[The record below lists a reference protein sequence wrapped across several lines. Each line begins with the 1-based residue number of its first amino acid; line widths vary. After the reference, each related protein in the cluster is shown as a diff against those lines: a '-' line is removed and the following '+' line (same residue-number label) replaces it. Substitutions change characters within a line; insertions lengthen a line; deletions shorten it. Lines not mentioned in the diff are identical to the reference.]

1 MLRKLLI
8 AGCIGI
14 VLVLGVSAQGAES
27 TTHPLVHDGLERS
40 YHVYAPANFDG
51 SALIALHPSVS
62 SGKAMAAMTDL
73 NEAADEHGFMTVY
86 PNSYNK
92 GWTTGRAETGLRV
105 LEEPIDDLGFI
116 LAVRDD
122 LIENHDVE
130 ADRIFVTGHSSGGGL
145 AYLLACNASE
155 QFAGV
160 AVVGTLMWNF
170 QADACESSE
179 EPQPVNLLV
188 VHGSDD
194 LRFPLAG
201 QVWPNQQP
209 DTPYV
214 LRTLGV
220 EQTVGVYLDRSG
232 CNFEASETKEGVET
246 VTFTECADDVQIS
259 LYVVPGAGH
268 SWPRT
273 GDYILNQTGVDAT
286 ELVTSWM
293 VGDEDWAQAPGEVT
307 SEYTGLPRSY
317 RYYVPSDYDG
327 EEELPLVLVLHGRP
341 DNGLGIAY
349 ITDMNPV
356 AEEEGFVALYPD
368 GIDYGWNY
376 FFRFDVATADETG
389 AIDDT
394 QFFRDL
400 IADVSLDVNIDPNR
414 VYVTGFSNGGFMT
427 QLLACEAQDVFAA
440 FAPVG
445 STLFPGLPGICRV
458 EEGEPVPML
467 FIHGTDDVSIPWTGN
482 RQPGLD
488 TYISFPVPQTLGF
501 WATHNGCDLEAEWEE
516 LPVMGDSPGT
526 KVVRNDF
533 PNCAEGS
540 ELTFYLVDGGGHNWP
555 GVPGVIG
562 PLIAGR
568 VNQDIHG
575 SQVVW
580 DFFEQHAKD

>member
-1 MLRKLLI
+1 MI
-8 AGCIGI
+8 AGSIGI
-14 VLVLGVSAQGAES
+14 VLILSVMAQQTELI
-27 TTHPLVHDGLERS
+27 TQKLMHHGLERS
-40 YHVYAPANFDG
+40 YHTYTPANFDG
-51 SALIALHPSVS
+51 SALIALHPTVS

-73 NEAADEHGFMTVY
+73 NEEADEHGFMTVY

-92 GWTTGRAETGLRV
+92 GWTTGRAETGLPV
-105 LEEPIDDLGFI
+105 LEEPVDDLGFI
-116 LAVRDD
+116 LALRDQ
-122 LIENHDVE
+122 LIESHNVDP
-130 ADRIFVTGHSSGGGL
+130 DRIFLTGHSSGGGL
-145 AYLLACNASE
+145 AYLLACNAPE

-170 QADACESSE
+170 QADACESSDDGR
-179 EPQPVNLLV
+179 PVNLLV
-188 VHGSDD
+188 IQGSND

-209 DTPYV
+209 DTPYL

-220 EQTVGVYLDRSG
+220 EQTMSLFLDRSG
-232 CNFEASETKEGVET
+232 CNFEATQTTET
-246 VTFTECADDVQIS
+246 VTFTECADGVQLS

-268 SWPRT
+268 GWFRT
-273 GDYILNQTGVDAT
+273 GDYALNQTGVDAT
-286 ELVTSWM
+286 EFVTRWM
-293 VGDEDWAQAPGEVT
+293 VGDTNWAQPPDEIT
-307 SEYTGLPRSY
+307 SEYVGLPRSY
-317 RYYVPSDYDG
+317 RYYVPSNYNG
-327 EEELPLVLVLHGRP
+327 EEALPLVMVLHGRP

-349 ITDMNPV
+349 ITDMNLI
-356 AEEEGFVALYPD
+356 AEKEGFVALYPD

-376 FFRFDVATADETG
+376 FFRFDVATG
-389 AIDDT
+389 VIDDI

-400 IADVSLDVNIDPNR
+400 IADISLDVNIDPNR
-414 VYVTGFSNGGFMT
+414 IYVTGFSNGGFMT
-427 QLLACEAQDVFAA
+427 QLLACEGQDMFAA

-458 EEGEPVPML
+458 EEAEPVPML

-501 WATHNGCDLEAEWEE
+501 WATHNGCDLEAQWEE
-516 LPVMGDSPGT
+516 LPVLGDSPGT
-526 KVVRNDF
+526 KVVRNNF

-540 ELTFYLVDGGGHNWP
+540 ALTFYLIDGGGHNWP

-562 PLIAGR
+562 PFIAGR

-580 DFFEQHAKD
+580 DFFKQHTKN